1 MKDLILLILQI
12 TAFII
17 ATYLSVLCLL
27 ILTTDI
33 SSMFMISIFG
43 LIGYVGLFLLFLEH
57 RVNNWII
64 IIFLTAGVFS
74 FVLFVDKM
82 ELWKSLV
89 SFKEVGEWFII
100 FWPAIVALINIV
112 RLLMKNL
119 KTIRV
124 KY

>member
-1 MKDLILLILQI
+1 
-12 TAFII
+12 
-17 ATYLSVLCLL
+17 
-27 ILTTDI
+27 
-33 SSMFMISIFG
+33 MISIFG